1 MPIGGHGGK
10 IRRPLRSDGRSGE
23 VADTTTVMEKNVVR
37 LAFTLFVLGSA
48 CSPAPERDGTMGEGG
63 AGDDTGGSGGRAAAG
78 GAGGGSTASGG
89 SAGASAGGTSG
100 SPGAGGGPGAGGAS
114 GSGGAGGSG
123 SGGATQVDAG
133 AVAPGADAAP
143 KSDAAGGGGPPVG
156 PPASGQGPV
165 AEGKIAFSQDFEQN
179 MDGMSRSPANLPED
193 RIQIIDDPVNQRG
206 KIVRIMF
213 KEGDNFRTSAGTQ
226 PRSWFSAAKGYT
238 VKPGT
243 TVSVA
248 WGFMWDN
255 VNMNAHFAQLI
266 RDGGPTWMW
275 DVDGSGFVSMTH
287 HRGTGATGNIMK
299 LEPMKWYD
307 FMVTTH
313 YTNGGETKFWVNGK
327 LVLTGKSPGGPD
339 GRFDFGIYTRAGAHP
354 ARTVY
359 ISNVSIGEL

>member
-1 MPIGGHGGK
+1 VNTRYGCGFAGVVVASLALLAGCAGADSPGAEASGG
-10 IRRPLRSDGRSGE
+10 D
-23 VADTTTVMEKNVVR
+23 
-37 LAFTLFVLGSA
+37 
-48 CSPAPERDGTMGEGG
+48 DGTGDEGGSTGSQRGG
-63 AGDDTGGSGGRAAAG
+63 AGGRGSGGQTPGGSGGELTGAGGRSEPAQG
-78 GAGGGSTASGG
+78 GAGTGVGGMAERADASPPDEGTPDPGTGG
-89 SAGASAGGTSG
+89 SAPA
-100 SPGAGGGPGAGGAS
+100 
-114 GSGGAGGSG
+114 
-123 SGGATQVDAG
+123 AT
-133 AVAPGADAAP
+133 
-143 KSDAAGGGGPPVG
+143 
-156 PPASGQGPV
+156 GQGPV

-179 MDGMSRSPANLPED
+179 MDGMSRSPNSLPED
-193 RIQIIDDPVNQRG
+193 RIQIIDDPVKERG

-248 WGFMWDN
+248 WGFMWEN
-255 VNMNAHFAQLI
+255 VAMNAHFAQLI

-275 DVDGSGFVSMTH
+275 DVDGAGNLSMTS
-287 HRGTGATGNIMK
+287 HRGTGATGNLMK

-313 YTNGGETKFWVNGK
+313 YVNGGETNFYVNGK
-327 LVLTGKSPGGPD
+327 KVLTGKSPGGPD

-354 ARTVY
+354 ARNVF